1 MGYLIL
7 VLLNLFAPFV
17 ALGVVIFFLISP
29 RRRLLKNLRYELSER
44 FVISPRGQRFSKTVW
59 IHAAS
64 VGEVRSVVKLAALL
78 KEYYSCPVIITTAT
92 EAGKNTA
99 LKETVFDKA
108 LLMPIDSYFLIKR
121 FIRFYNP
128 AYLFIVESDLWPS
141 MITTCANNGVK
152 TMLVNGRL
160 SKRSA
165 KRYEYISPLF
175 KLLMKKMTF
184 ICAQTE
190 EIRCRYIKLGAESKK
205 VYNTGN
211 IKYDLLNESPS
222 RVDDVSKIIDYLGWN
237 NAFIT
242 TCGSTHEEE
251 ETIIIEA
258 AKKNPNIK
266 FIIAPRHLERKKS
279 IIANLKNSGID
290 FAALSSCKKK
300 KISPACNLL
309 LADTMGWLGAF
320 YKQSTVCFVGGSRS
334 RCGGHNFL
342 EAAVFSKPVLFGK
355 YYYNTPDVAQA
366 LLESGGGILVDAEN
380 FASKINDLF
389 TDSALLAKSGA
400 AAGTCT
406 LSFKG
411 ATDRTLKVVE
421 NYGK

>member
-7 VLLNLFAPFV
+7 LLLNLFAPLA

-29 RRRLLKNLRYELSER
+29 RRRLLKNLKYELAER
-44 FVISPRGQRFSKTVW
+44 FVISPRGQCFSKTVW

-99 LKETVFDKA
+99 LKEPVFDKA
-108 LLMPIDSYFLIKR
+108 LLMPIDCYFLIKR

-141 MITTCANNGVK
+141 MITTCAANGIQTAVI
-152 TMLVNGRL
+152 NGRL

-165 KRYEYISPLF
+165 ERYKYISPLF
-175 KLLMKKMTF
+175 KLLMEKTTF
-184 ICAQTE
+184 VCAQTE
-190 EIRCRYIKLGAESKK
+190 EIRARYIKLGAKADK
-205 VYNTGN
+205 VYNCGN

-222 RVDDVSKIIDYLGWN
+222 RMGEVSSIIKYLGWN
-237 NAFIT
+237 DGFIV
-242 TCGSTHEEE
+242 TCGSTHEDEE
-251 ETIIIEA
+251 NIIIKA
-258 AKKNPNIK
+258 AKNNPDIK

-279 IIANLKNSGID
+279 ILANLKNSGVD
-290 FAALSSCKKK
+290 YTSLTSCKKGKVSK
-300 KISPACNLL
+300 KCNLL

-320 YKQSTVCFVGGSRS
+320 YKQSTVCFVGGSIS

-342 EAAVFSKPVLFGK
+342 EAAVFSKPVLFGQ

-366 LLESGGGILVDAEN
+366 LLESGGGILVDADN

-389 TDSALLAKSGA
+389 TDSALLAKSGQ
-400 AAGTCT
+400 AAGQCA